1 MLPTHFWPNHRT
13 FKLRDPARTRQRLL
27 RAAFQEMH
35 RSGFRS
41 ADMSA
46 ILAAARVTKGALY
59 HHFDNKEALGYAV
72 VDEVLA
78 SISREKWVW
87 PLQNAKNP
95 IDALVAIVQSTSC
108 RREDLEYGC
117 ILNNLSQEMSPI
129 DEGFRRRTG
138 SLFQNWHDAI
148 ALALMRGQKL
158 GLVRSDVDAGETAMF
173 LIAAYEGFISL
184 VKNSQDLRMHQ
195 AGQKSIIRFLESL
208 RGRRGSTKKR
218 QDKAG

>member
-1 MLPTHFWPNHRT
+1 MLPTDLWPNDRT
-13 FKLRDPARTRQRLL
+13 SKLRDPARTRQRLL

-41 ADMSA
+41 ADMNA

-138 SLFQNWHDAI
+138 SLFKNWHDAI
-148 ALALMRGQKL
+148 ALALRRGQKL
-158 GLVRSDVDAGETAMF
+158 GLVRSDVDVSETAMF

-184 VKNSQDLRMHQ
+184 VKNSQELRMHQ

-208 RGRRGSTKKR
+208 RSRRGLTKR
-218 QDKAG
+218 QVKAG

>member
-1 MLPTHFWPNHRT
+1 MLPTDLWPNDHT
-13 FKLRDPARTRQRLL
+13 SKLRDPARTRQRLL

-41 ADMSA
+41 ADMNA

-95 IDALVAIVQSTSC
+95 IDVLVAIVQSTSC

-117 ILNNLSQEMSPI
+117 ILNNLPQEMSPVL
-129 DEGFRRRTG
+129 R
-138 SLFQNWHDAI
+138 QNWI
-148 ALALMRGQKL
+148 VQITLTFQ
-158 GLVRSDVDAGETAMF
+158 
-173 LIAAYEGFISL
+173 
-184 VKNSQDLRMHQ
+184 
-195 AGQKSIIRFLESL
+195 
-208 RGRRGSTKKR
+208 
-218 QDKAG
+218 